1 MRTHRIHALI
11 AILAIAALVA
21 ASPADAAWG
30 TRTKSMSLSVFA
42 AIDKKSDESGYG
54 IAITKYGREVADL
67 SLLDLGDFRLAQ
79 FSKLAPK
86 QIGPWALNFGFAI
99 AYADP
104 KEGVVGAPEK
114 LLTGLSVILAKSE
127 IALGLSFDLRA
138 SSLSKDFDPIAWFT
152 DPDILWLGAGL
163 SYSF

>member
-1 MRTHRIHALI
+1 MRTHMIHALI
-11 AILAIAALVA
+11 AILAVAALVA
-21 ASPADAAWG
+21 ASPANAAWG
-30 TRTKSMSLSVFA
+30 TRTKNISLSAFA
-42 AIDKKSDESGYG
+42 VTETKSDQSGYG
-54 IAITKYGREVADL
+54 IALTKYGREVADL
-67 SLLDLGDFRLAQ
+67 AFVDLGDFRMAQ

-86 QIGPWALNFGFAI
+86 QVGPWALNFGFAI

-104 KEGVVGAPEK
+104 KEGVVGAPDK

-152 DPDILWLGAGL
+152 DPDVLWLGAGL